1 MFLLGKRQ
9 VVIQKPEKE
18 LEEQTNLMDYALEN
32 KNNKGFSFFLYSK
45 SYHYIKK
52 NIIMHICIKEA
63 DLLFVL
69 GKNYHCK
76 TLYFFFP
83 YVI

>member
-1 MFLLGKRQ
+1 MFLLGKRER
-9 VVIQKPEKE
+9 VIQKPEKD

-52 NIIMHICIKEA
+52 YYYA
-63 DLLFVL
+63 
-69 GKNYHCK
+69 Y
-76 TLYFFFP
+76 LY
-83 YVI
+83 